1 MTKIG
6 RMLMTVSYFEMM
18 KVTMVPMTKMLIAR
32 MSMTKIGRKKVS
44 YFESSRL
51 PRILP
56 GTRSAPS
63 HTHRFLIMIMMIMM
77 MIMMMVEGLKWAF
90 KGSKTEILTSK
101 KRLKDGNGDFI
112 LRGLFSR
119 NWGNF

>member
-1 MTKIG
+1 
-6 RMLMTVSYFEMM
+6 MM
-18 KVTMVPMTKMLIAR
+18 KMIVEVMMMMMTMMM
-32 MSMTKIGRKKVS
+32 MMMMMM
-44 YFESSRL
+44 
-51 PRILP
+51 
-56 GTRSAPS
+56 
-63 HTHRFLIMIMMIMM
+63 MIMMIMM

-119 NWGNF
+119 NWGNFLRDSQMLILFKRKFIEIKF